1 MMSFRNWFLLLV
13 IYVLYLLFGGYIFRW
28 LENPEDCDRKHALF
42 QRRAH
47 AKEEIS
53 QFLGTLSREQL
64 DSFTQIVEDVDEV
77 LEGYKLPG
85 FFGFSIRYPKTEYSF
100 YSPTFDNGTNSSMH
114 GLESFNLAEECST
127 WNLYNAVFFSF
138 TALTTIGYGHLSPST
153 QAGKA
158 VCILYSLLG
167 IPINGVVIGSLAT
180 FFGARLNKLKKR
192 TSKKTQ
198 QASGFKGKRYLRVF
212 LEIIFYLIP
221 GLGIF
226 VFIPAGVFCLI
237 EDGWTYLDSF
247 YYAFVTLTT
256 IGFGD
261 YVAGRD
267 QEVLKKL
274 GGWGIVYEI
283 GLIVWIIFGLGYLI
297 MIISNITMSL
307 QKPAR
312 KAAKGIK
319 MAEKVMFTRIFQEIL
334 VMRSKGSAEKLYDNE
349 PRARISDSDPCL
361 VSPRGNDVPD
371 EEHGIR
377 KTQSSHQ
384 LDQAERQKPAITPE
398 ELDIPELQKNI
409 QNIVEEE
416 IGPFKEE
423 VMVHEEDEHDSRQEG
438 LDRVPSLQNLFN
450 ETGPFARRKS
460 STTYKY
466 TTDGLSQ
473 GGSPRRKSSLLPN
486 KPMIRKGNRSISMQH
501 PALFVTEAAKK
512 NRGGKPRARSR
523 TLSVTENIRSTPF
536 TPPREHFEPSA
547 LSSMSNLDGLEDM
560 LRHVTLEEFALA
572 TQKVMNDDSMIFSQ
586 ADHDHLEENEDSD
599 EIDDFSTSKE
609 DSNPKDQRVDR
620 RDEESGANRRRSNLI
635 NPDLLRQLTSLFGGR
650 AKRGSAV
657 FTTDSKAR
665 TSSESSTPSMDMSG
679 RTVDSFV
686 P

>member
-13 IYVLYLLFGGYIFRW
+13 IYVLYLLLGGYIFRW

-42 QRRAH
+42 QRKAQ

-53 QFLGTLSREQL
+53 QFLGTLSRNQL

-85 FFGFSIRYPKTEYSF
+85 FFGFSIRYPEDELTLHPSL
-100 YSPTFDNGTNSSMH
+100 DNVTNSSMH
-114 GLESFNLAEECST
+114 GLESFDLAEECST

-167 IPINGVVIGSLAT
+167 IPINGVLIGSLAT
-180 FFGARLNKLKKR
+180 FFGNRINKLKKR

-198 QASGFKGKRYLRVF
+198 KASGFKGKRYLRVF

-267 QEVLKKL
+267 QEVVKKL

-283 GLIVWIIFGLGYLI
+283 GLIVWIVFGLGYLI

-312 KAAKGIK
+312 KAAKRIK
-319 MAEKVMFTRIFQEIL
+319 MAEKVMVSRIIHEIL
-334 VMRSKGSAEKLYDNE
+334 VMRSKGSGEKLYDDE
-349 PRARISDSDPCL
+349 PRGVRISDSEPCL
-361 VSPRGNDVPD
+361 VSPKGDDVPD
-371 EEHGIR
+371 EDQVIR
-377 KTQSSHQ
+377 KTQSSYE
-384 LDQAERQKPAITPE
+384 LDQAERDQNDITPE
-398 ELDIPELQKNI
+398 TLDIPKIQKNI
-409 QNIVEEE
+409 QNIVDEEMA
-416 IGPFKEE
+416 PVKESVDHSE
-423 VMVHEEDEHDSRQEG
+423 AHDSYQES

-450 ETGPFARRKS
+450 ETGPFARRRS

-466 TTDGLSQ
+466 TNDGLTQ
-473 GGSPRRKSSLLPN
+473 TDVPKRKPVL
-486 KPMIRKGNRSISMQH
+486 RKGARSISMQH
-501 PALFVTEAAKK
+501 PQLFVTDAPKK
-512 NRGGKPRARSR
+512 RD
-523 TLSVTENIRSTPF
+523 I
-536 TPPREHFEPSA
+536 
-547 LSSMSNLDGLEDM
+547 
-560 LRHVTLEEFALA
+560 LRDVTLEEFALA
-572 TQKVMNDDSMIFSQ
+572 TQKVMNDDSKRFKG
-586 ADHDHLEENEDSD
+586 ADQGHVNESEEEDEEHGD
-599 EIDDFSTSKE
+599 KIDDFPTSRE
-609 DSNPKDQRVDR
+609 QSSSRPRDQHADR
-620 RDEESGANRRRSNLI
+620 RDEEAGTNRRRSNLI
-635 NPDLLRQLTSLFGGR
+635 NPELIRQLSSLFGSG
-650 AKRGSAV
+650 AKRGSAT
-657 FTTDSKAR
+657 FTIGSKPR
-665 TSSESSTPSMDMSG
+665 TVSESSSRSMDVSG
-679 RTVDSFV
+679 RTMDSYV

>member
-13 IYVLYLLFGGYIFRW
+13 IYVLYLLLGGYIFRW

-42 QRRAH
+42 QRKAQ

-53 QFLGTLSREQL
+53 QFLGTLSRNQL

-85 FFGFSIRYPKTEYSF
+85 FFGFSIRYPEDELTLHPSL
-100 YSPTFDNGTNSSMH
+100 DNVTNSSMH
-114 GLESFNLAEECST
+114 GLESFDLAEECST

-167 IPINGVVIGSLAT
+167 IPINGVLIGSLAT
-180 FFGARLNKLKKR
+180 FFGNRINKLKKR

-198 QASGFKGKRYLRVF
+198 KASGFKGKRYLRVF

-267 QEVLKKL
+267 QEVVKKL

-283 GLIVWIIFGLGYLI
+283 GLIVWIVFGLGYLI

-312 KAAKGIK
+312 KAAKRIK
-319 MAEKVMFTRIFQEIL
+319 MAEKVMVSRIIHEIL
-334 VMRSKGSAEKLYDNE
+334 VMRSKGSGEKLYDDE
-349 PRARISDSDPCL
+349 PRGVRISDSEPCL
-361 VSPRGNDVPD
+361 VSPKGDDVPD
-371 EEHGIR
+371 EDQVIR
-377 KTQSSHQ
+377 KTQSSYE
-384 LDQAERQKPAITPE
+384 LDQAERDQNDITPE
-398 ELDIPELQKNI
+398 TLDIPKIQKNI
-409 QNIVEEE
+409 QNIVDEEMA
-416 IGPFKEE
+416 PVKESVDHSE
-423 VMVHEEDEHDSRQEG
+423 AHDSYQES

-450 ETGPFARRKS
+450 ETGPFARRRS

-466 TTDGLSQ
+466 TNDGLTQ
-473 GGSPRRKSSLLPN
+473 TDVPKRKPVL
-486 KPMIRKGNRSISMQH
+486 RKGARSISMQH
-501 PALFVTEAAKK
+501 PQLFVTDAPKK
-512 NRGGKPRARSR
+512 RD
-523 TLSVTENIRSTPF
+523 
-536 TPPREHFEPSA
+536 
-547 LSSMSNLDGLEDM
+547 LSSLSNLDGLEDI
-560 LRHVTLEEFALA
+560 LRDVTLEEFALA
-572 TQKVMNDDSMIFSQ
+572 TQKVMNDDSKRFKG
-586 ADHDHLEENEDSD
+586 ADQGHVNESEEEDEEHGD
-599 EIDDFSTSKE
+599 KIDDFPTSRE
-609 DSNPKDQRVDR
+609 QSSSRPRDQHADR
-620 RDEESGANRRRSNLI
+620 RDEEAGTNRRRSNLI
-635 NPDLLRQLTSLFGGR
+635 NPELIRQLSSLFGSG
-650 AKRGSAV
+650 AKRGSAT
-657 FTTDSKAR
+657 FTIGSKPR
-665 TSSESSTPSMDMSG
+665 TVSESSSRSMDVSG
-679 RTVDSFV
+679 RTMDSYV